1 VPRKTFS
8 KDTLAHQRMDDH
20 EKLCRIMQEENNKK
34 IDAIHKDINRLERI
48 MLSSTAFIIVTL
60 VGIVVAFI
68 FNLK

>member
-1 VPRKTFS
+1 MPRKTSS